1 MDLGKAILL
10 DKQKINVK
18 EDDGLF
24 WGPEGRNS
32 EFKLFDLSQV
42 SGATSNFSSEN
53 KLGQGGFGPVYKV
66 KNHVSTYR
74 RRENSLLMTM
84 FNTTF
89 AFYKSDFDFTQKVG
103 LRKNGFY
110 SKC

>member
-1 MDLGKAILL
+1 MRASTITLKGKHNFCQLKFVDSGKVILL
-10 DKQKINVK
+10 DKQKVNVN

-32 EFKLFDLSQV
+32 EFKFFDFSQV

-66 KNHVSTYR
+66 KK
-74 RRENSLLMTM
+74 
-84 FNTTF
+84 
-89 AFYKSDFDFTQKVG
+89 KSCFHISKE
-103 LRKNGFY
+103 RK
-110 SKC
+110 